1 MLRKT
6 ALAESATGIC
16 QCLCTLYSVL
26 LNWHLPIDDLTIMA
40 LANSVNN
47 FFLHLPIFFD
57 DTKNVSA
64 FVERIDFCLLKTNT
78 KRLALCDALN
88 ISHTAI
94 TDWNRRG
101 TVPAG
106 DIMLRVA
113 DYLGVSPWWLVF
125 GEEKPDALS
134 LSQASEPPISR
145 EDKKLLSEWHALTA
159 EEKASIQILLD
170 GYTDRHRQEAKKA

>member
-1 MLRKT
+1 M
-6 ALAESATGIC
+6 
-16 QCLCTLYSVL
+16 
-26 LNWHLPIDDLTIMA
+26 
-40 LANSVNN
+40 
-47 FFLHLPIFFD
+47 
-57 DTKNVSA
+57 SA
-64 FVERIDFCLLKTNT
+64 FVERIDFCLLKTNP

-125 GEEKPDALS
+125 GEEKPEAGKLP
-134 LSQASEPPISR
+134 ASDGQVSP
-145 EDKKLLSEWHALTA
+145 EDKKLLSEWHSLTA
-159 EEKASIQILLD
+159 EEQKSVRAQIAGIKVL
-170 GYTDRHRQEAKKA
+170 RQEAAAEEAEAAKKA